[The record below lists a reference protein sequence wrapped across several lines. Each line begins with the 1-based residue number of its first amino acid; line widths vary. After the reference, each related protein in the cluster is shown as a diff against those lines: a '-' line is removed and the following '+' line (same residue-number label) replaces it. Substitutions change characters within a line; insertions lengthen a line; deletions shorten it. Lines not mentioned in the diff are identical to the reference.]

1 MSSTTSGPAAVRR
14 IRPAPADGPELLGD
28 KLRAPRPGVAVLRR
42 GRLIELIEQAAAYRV
57 TVVSGPAGAGKT
69 VACGSWAAATPGARR
84 VAWLTLDAADRDP
97 ARFWTYIR
105 AALTRAGGVPA
116 DFARALQDVPA
127 EGLPLRVVE
136 AAQLLTEPLT
146 LVLDDVHEL
155 ADGPV
160 LAGLD
165 LLLRHVPPTLR
176 LILSGRCPPRLALAR
191 LRVSGDLA
199 DVTTSDLACTTEEAD
214 AYFAMLGLDVD
225 AGARD
230 ELLRRTE
237 GWMAGLRLAAMSVR
251 SRMPDA
257 GRITDIA
264 GDEPLVTDYL
274 WDEVLGRQP
283 PETRLFMLRTSV
295 TEHMSGDLA
304 DALTGEPGGA
314 RTLERLSRENSFV
327 EPLGAGAGGYRY
339 HPLLRD
345 VLAAERNREIP
356 HEVPILLR
364 RAARWHA
371 AHDQAIDALRS
382 AARAGD
388 WDYAAHMLAEA
399 GTAAL
404 VRSGAATLEQVLAL
418 FPAERRADDAAVAAA
433 LAAAGLWSG
442 DPDGAAHHLDAAARA
457 LGRCA
462 PAARR
467 IIEPWLAALRVMQAA
482 SRAAAD
488 PGLLAQ
494 GWALAEQAQATAG
507 TQPEHRTLGLLW
519 FALGTARL
527 RRWEIHEARYAL
539 NHACRQ
545 LTAGGLGE
553 LYARARGWQALAEA
567 RYGDLTAADKALAEP
582 GPGGPGGPGDPGG
595 PPGPIGAGGPG
606 GQARDPAASC
616 LAALASAQVSLA
628 RDDLAGVRKML
639 EDADE
644 YAASRHQLPGEPEFG
659 VVAGLIRARA
669 ALADGDATGARGL
682 VLRLRD
688 TSASGDPELD
698 WMLTLLDCEIALRTG
713 DAGRARVTLVPDEDG
728 PYHGR
733 ADSILVRGRLLL
745 SEGDFKGALEAT
757 GPVLDGTADGMTL
770 QVKLAALLAAA
781 VANRRLGLTGT
792 ASELLEQALALAE
805 PDDACR
811 VFLDGGQPV
820 RSAITVLVPPTS
832 HSAGFAGRIL
842 ERFDTQ
848 LPRAEPAPEQ
858 AEVLLTDSE
867 LAVLRF
873 LPSHLTNQEIAEAL
887 FLSIN
892 TVKTHLRSAYRKLGV
907 TSRRAAIARARR
919 LDLL

>member
-14 IRPAPADGPELLGD
+14 VRPAAADGPELLGD
-28 KLRAPRPGVAVLRR
+28 KLRAPQPGVAVLRR
-42 GRLIELIEQAAAYRV
+42 GRLIDLIEQAAAHRV

-69 VACGSWAAATPGARR
+69 VACGSWASATPGARR

-97 ARFWTYIR
+97 ARFWTYVR
-105 AALTRAGGVPA
+105 AALTRAAGVPA
-116 DFARALQDVPA
+116 DFARALQDAPPG
-127 EGLPLRVVE
+127 EFPLRVVE
-136 AAQLLTEPLT
+136 ASQLLTEPLT
-146 LVLDDVHEL
+146 LVLDDMHEL
-155 ADGPV
+155 ADGAV

-199 DVTTSDLACTTEEAD
+199 DVTGADLACTAEEAD
-214 AYFAMLGLDVD
+214 AYFAMLGVDVE

-230 ELLRRTE
+230 ELLRRTQ
-237 GWMAGLRLAAMSVR
+237 GWMAGLRLAAMSAR
-251 SRMPDA
+251 SRLPEA

-283 PETRLFMLRTSV
+283 PEIRLFMLRTSV
-295 TEHMSGDLA
+295 TEQMSGDLA

-327 EPLGAGAGGYRY
+327 ETLGNGHNGYRY

-404 VRSGAATLEQVLAL
+404 VRTGAATLEQVLAQ

-442 DPDGAAHHLDAAARA
+442 DPDGAAHHLEAAARA

-462 PAARR
+462 PAQRR

-553 LYARARGWQALAEA
+553 LCARARGWQALAEA
-567 RYGDLTAADKALAEP
+567 WYGDLTAAEKPLGEP
-582 GPGGPGGPGDPGG
+582 AVAGPGGGPG
-595 PPGPIGAGGPG
+595 
-606 GQARDPAASC
+606 RDPAASC
-616 LAALASAQVSLA
+616 LAALAWAQLSLA

-639 EDADE
+639 DDADE
-644 YAASRHQLPGEPEFG
+644 YGASRHQLPGEPQFG

-669 ALADGDATGARGL
+669 ALADGDATGARAL

-688 TSASGDPELD
+688 TSAAGDPELD
-698 WMLTLLDCEIALRTG
+698 WALTLLDCEIALRTG
-713 DAGRARVTLVPDEDG
+713 DAGRARLTLVPDADG

-733 ADSILVRGRLLL
+733 ADSLLMRARLLL
-745 SEGDFKGALEAT
+745 SEGEFRGALEAA
-757 GPVLDGTADGMTL
+757 GPVLDGTADQTTL
-770 QVKLAALLAAA
+770 QAKLGALLTAA

-792 ASELLEQALALAE
+792 AAELLEQALALAE

-811 VFLDGGQPV
+811 VFLDAGQPI

-848 LPRAEPAPEQ
+848 LPHAEAAPDQ

-867 LAVLRF
+867 IAVLRF

-907 TSRRAAIARARR
+907 ASRRAAIARARR

>member
-1 MSSTTSGPAAVRR
+1 MSSTISGPAAARR
-14 IRPAPADGPELLGD
+14 VRPAAVTGPELLGD
-28 KLRAPRPGVAVLRR
+28 KLRVPRLSVAVLRR
-42 GRLIELIEQAAAYRV
+42 SRLTELIDKAASHRV

-69 VACGSWAAATPGARR
+69 VACGAWASSAPVSRR
-84 VAWLTLDAADRDP
+84 VAWLTLDAGDRDP
-97 ARFWTYIR
+97 ERFWTYVR
-105 AALTRAGGVPA
+105 AALTRGSTLPAEAARTLRDAPA
-116 DFARALQDVPA
+116 DAF
-127 EGLPLRVVE
+127 PLRVVE
-136 AAQLLTEPLT
+136 AAALLTEPVT

-165 LLLRHVPPTLR
+165 LLIRHVPPTLR
-176 LILSGRCPPRLALAR
+176 VILSGRCPPRLALAR

-199 DVTTSDLACTTEEAD
+199 DVNASDLACTAQEAD
-214 AYFAMLGLDVD
+214 AYFAMLGLEVD
-225 AGARD
+225 AAARD

-251 SRMPDA
+251 SRVQA
-257 GRITDIA
+257 SGGRIADITDIA

-283 PETRLFMLRTSV
+283 PEIRMFMLRTSV
-295 TEHMSGDLA
+295 TEQMSGDLA

-327 EPLGAGAGGYRY
+327 ETLSSDHAAYRY

-356 HEVPILLR
+356 HEIPILLR

-371 AHDQAIDALRS
+371 AHDQAVDALRS
-382 AARAGD
+382 AAQAGD
-388 WDYAAHMLAEA
+388 WDYAARMLAEA

-404 VRSGAATLEQVLAL
+404 VRNGAATLERVLAL

-433 LAAAGLWSG
+433 LAAARLWNG
-442 DPDGAAHHLDAAARA
+442 DADGAAHHLEAAYRA
-457 LGRCA
+457 VGRCA
-462 PAARR
+462 PAERR

-482 SRAAAD
+482 TRSAAD

-507 TQPEHRTLGLLW
+507 TQPEHRVLGLLW

-527 RRWEIHEARYAL
+527 RRWEIHEACCAL
-539 NHACRQ
+539 GHATRQ
-545 LTAGGLGE
+545 LTAGGLRE
-553 LYARARGWQALAEA
+553 LCARARAWQALAEA
-567 RYGDLTAADKALAEP
+567 WYGDLTAAEKALGEP
-582 GPGGPGGPGDPGG
+582 GDGGGAGRDPGS
-595 PPGPIGAGGPG
+595 A
-606 GQARDPAASC
+606 C
-616 LAALASAQVSLA
+616 LASLASAQLSLA
-628 RDDLAGVRKML
+628 RDDLAGARKVL
-639 EDADE
+639 DDLDE
-644 YAASRHQLPGEPEFG
+644 YAAGRHQLPGEPQLRAVG
-659 VVAGLIRARA
+659 GLIRARI
-669 ALADGDATGARGL
+669 ALADGDSTGARGL

-688 TSASGDPELD
+688 VSAPGDPPLD
-698 WMLTLLDCEIALRTG
+698 WALTLLDCEIALHTG
-713 DAGRARVTLVPDEDG
+713 DTGRARVTLVPEADG

-733 ADSILVRGRLLL
+733 ADSLLMRSRLSL
-745 SEGDFKGALEAT
+745 SEGDFKGALETA
-757 GPVLDGTADGMTL
+757 GPVLDGTADEVTL
-770 QVKLAALLAAA
+770 QIKLGALLVAA
-781 VANRRLGLTGT
+781 VANRRLGFTET
-792 ASELLEQALALAE
+792 AAELLEQALALAE
-805 PDDACR
+805 PDDASR
-811 VFLDGGQPV
+811 VFLDAGQPV

-832 HSAGFAGRIL
+832 RSAGFAGRIL

-848 LPRAEPAPEQ
+848 LPHAEGSTDQ
-858 AEVLLTDSE
+858 TEVLLTDSE

-907 TSRRAAIARARR
+907 ASRRAAIARARR

>member
-1 MSSTTSGPAAVRR
+1 MTFGSFLQAGCPTGEGMSSTTSGPIAARR
-14 IRPAPADGPELLGD
+14 GRQAAADGPELLAD
-28 KLRAPRPGVAVLRR
+28 KLRIPRLTLAILRR
-42 GRLIELIEQAAAYRV
+42 GRVIDLIEQAARHRV
-57 TVVSGPAGAGKT
+57 TVVSGSAGAGKT
-69 VACGSWAAATPGARR
+69 IACGSWASAVPAARR
-84 VAWLTLDAADRDP
+84 VAWLTLDADDQDP
-97 ARFWTYIR
+97 ARFWTYVQ
-105 AALTRAGGVPA
+105 AALAGAGAIPGDA
-116 DFARALQDVPA
+116 AQALQDA
-127 EGLPLRVVE
+127 ASDGLPLRVAE
-136 AAQLLTEPLT
+136 AAQQLTEPAT

-165 LLLRHVPPTLR
+165 LLIRHAPPTLR
-176 LILSGRCPPRLALAR
+176 LILSGRCPPRLQLAR

-199 DVTTSDLACTTEEAD
+199 DVTASDLACTAEEAD

-225 AGARD
+225 AFARD

-237 GWMAGLRLAAMSVR
+237 GWMAGLRLAAMSARSQVR
-251 SRMPDA
+251 QS

-295 TEHMSGDLA
+295 TEQMSGDLA

-327 EPLGAGAGGYRY
+327 EALGNDHAGYRY

-345 VLAAERNREIP
+345 VLAAERAREIP

-382 AARAGD
+382 AAEAGD
-388 WDYAAHMLAEA
+388 WEYAAHMLAEA
-399 GTAAL
+399 GIAAL
-404 VRSGAATLEQVLAL
+404 VRSGGATLEQVLAL
-418 FPAERRADDAAVAAA
+418 FPAQRRADDAAVAAA
-433 LAAAGLWSG
+433 LAAARLWAG
-442 DPDGAAHHLDAAARA
+442 DPDGAGHHLEAAQRT
-457 LGRCA
+457 LGRCSQ
-462 PAARR
+462 AARR
-467 IIEPWLAALRVMQAA
+467 SVEPWLAALRVMRASSRSAA
-482 SRAAAD
+482 N

-494 GWALAEQAQATAG
+494 GWTMAEQAQSTAG
-507 TQPEHRTLGLLW
+507 TQPEHRALGLLW

-527 RRWEIHEARYAL
+527 RRWEILEARYAL
-539 NHACRQ
+539 SHAARQ

-553 LYARARGWQALAEA
+553 LCGRARGWQALAEA
-567 RYGDLTAADKALAEP
+567 WHGDLTAAEKALGKPADA
-582 GPGGPGGPGDPGG
+582 GTAGTAGDPGS
-595 PPGPIGAGGPG
+595 A
-606 GQARDPAASC
+606 C
-616 LAALASAQVSLA
+616 LAGLAAAQLGLA
-628 RDDLAGVRKML
+628 RDDLAGARKL
-639 EDADE
+639 LDDADE
-644 YAASRHQLPGEPEFG
+644 YAAARHQLPGEPQLS
-659 VVAGLIRARA
+659 VVAGLIRTRT
-669 ALADGDATGARGL
+669 ALADGDTTGARAL

-688 TSASGDPELD
+688 TSASGDPQLD
-698 WMLTLLDCEIALRTG
+698 WLLTMLDCEIALRAG
-713 DAGRARVTLVPDEDG
+713 DTERARMTMDAAADG
-728 PYHGR
+728 PLHGR
-733 ADSILVRGRLLL
+733 AENLLMLGRVRL

-757 GPVLDGTADGMTL
+757 GPVLDGTADEVTL

-781 VANRRLGLTGT
+781 VANRRMGLTGT
-792 ASELLEQALALAE
+792 AAELLEQALALAE

-811 VFLDGGQPV
+811 VFLDAGQPL

-832 HSAGFAGRIL
+832 RCAGFAGRIL

-848 LPRAEPAPEQ
+848 LPHAEGAHEHG
-858 AEVLLTDSE
+858 EVLLTDSE

-907 TSRRAAIARARR
+907 DSRRAAIARARR
-919 LDLL
+919 LDLI

>member
-1 MSSTTSGPAAVRR
+1 MTSTTSGSAAARRVRM
-14 IRPAPADGPELLGD
+14 AVADGPELLGD
-28 KLRAPRPGVAVLRR
+28 KLRIPRLSLATLRR
-42 GRLIELIEQAAAYRV
+42 RRLIDLLEQAAHHRV

-69 VACGSWAAATPGARR
+69 VACGLWASATPASRR
-84 VAWLTLDAADRDP
+84 VAWLTLDADDRDP
-97 ARFWTYIR
+97 ARFWPYVQ
-105 AALTRAGGVPA
+105 AALTRADIVPA
-116 DFARALQDVPA
+116 DVARALPDLPA
-127 EGLPLRVVE
+127 NGFPLRLVE
-136 AAQLLTEPLT
+136 AAQLLTEPVT

-165 LLLRHVPPTLR
+165 LLIRHAPPTLR
-176 LILSGRCPPRLALAR
+176 LVLSGRCPPRLQLAR

-199 DVTTSDLACTTEEAD
+199 DVTGADLACTAEEAD
-214 AYFAMLGLDVD
+214 AYFAMLGLEVD
-225 AGARD
+225 ASSRD
-230 ELLRRTE
+230 EVLRRTE
-237 GWMAGLRLAAMSVR
+237 GWMAGLRLAAMTIR
-251 SRMPDA
+251 SQVQES

-295 TEHMSGDLA
+295 TAEMSGDLA
-304 DALTGEPGGA
+304 DALTGGPGGA

-327 EPLGAGAGGYRY
+327 EALGNDHATYRY
-339 HPLLRD
+339 HPLLRE
-345 VLAAERNREIP
+345 VLVAERNREIP
-356 HEVPILLR
+356 HEVPVLLR

-371 AHDQAIDALRS
+371 AHDRATDALRN
-382 AARAGD
+382 AAEAGD

-404 VRSGAATLEQVLAL
+404 VRSGAATLEEVLAL
-418 FPAERRADDAAVAAA
+418 FPAERCADDAAVAAA
-433 LAAAGLWSG
+433 LAAARLWSG
-442 DPDGAAHHLDAAARA
+442 DPDGASHHLEGAQRA

-494 GWALAEQAQATAG
+494 GWTLAEQAQATAG
-507 TQPEHRTLGLLW
+507 TQPEHRACGLLW
-519 FALGTARL
+519 FALGAARL
-527 RRWEIHEARYAL
+527 RRWEIHEASLAL
-539 NHACRQ
+539 NHAGRQ

-553 LYARARGWQALAEA
+553 LCARARGWQALAEA
-567 RYGDLTAADKALAEP
+567 WYGDLTAAEKALSESRECDA
-582 GPGGPGGPGDPGG
+582 GRDPG
-595 PPGPIGAGGPG
+595 
-606 GQARDPAASC
+606 ASC

-628 RDDLAGVRKML
+628 RDDLAGARKL
-639 EDADE
+639 LDDAGE
-644 YAASRHQLPGEPEFG
+644 HVAGRYQIPGEPHLS
-659 VVAGLIRARA
+659 VLTALIRARTV
-669 ALADGDATGARGL
+669 LADGDSTGARGL

-688 TSASGDPELD
+688 TSAPDDPHLD
-698 WMLTLLDCEIALRTG
+698 WMLTLLDCEIALRT
-713 DAGRARVTLVPDEDG
+713 DDTGRARITLDSQADG
-728 PYHGR
+728 PYR
-733 ADSILVRGRLLL
+733 EQADSQLMLGRLLL
-745 SEGDFKGALEAT
+745 SEGDFAGALDAAR
-757 GPVLDGTADGMTL
+757 PIMDGTAGGVTL
-770 QVKLAALLAAA
+770 QIKVAALLAAA
-781 VANRRLGLTGT
+781 VANRRLGLTET
-792 ASELLEQALALAE
+792 AAELLEQALALAE
-805 PDDACR
+805 PDDASR
-811 VFLDGGQPV
+811 VFLDAGQPV

-832 HSAGFAGRIL
+832 RCAGFAGRIL
-842 ERFDTQ
+842 ERFDIQ
-848 LPRAEPAPEQ
+848 LPHAGGAPEQ

-907 TSRRAAIARARR
+907 TSRRAAIARGRR

>member
-1 MSSTTSGPAAVRR
+1 MSSTTSGSAAVRR
-14 IRPAPADGPELLGD
+14 VRTAAAGGPELLGD
-28 KLRAPRPGVAVLRR
+28 KLRIPRLSLATLRR
-42 GRLIELIEQAAAYRV
+42 RRLIDLIEQAASHRV

-69 VACGSWAAATPGARR
+69 VACGSWASATPASRR
-84 VAWLTLDAADRDP
+84 VAWLTLDADDRDP
-97 ARFWTYIR
+97 ARFWAYVQ
-105 AALTRAGGVPA
+105 AALTRADIVPA
-116 DFARALQDVPA
+116 DVARSLPDLPTDAF
-127 EGLPLRVVE
+127 PLRLVE
-136 AAQLLTEPLT
+136 AAQLLTEPVT

-165 LLLRHVPPTLR
+165 LLIRHVPPTLR
-176 LILSGRCPPRLALAR
+176 LVLSGRCPPRLQLAR
-191 LRVSGDLA
+191 LRVSGELA
-199 DVTTSDLACTTEEAD
+199 DVTSADLACTVEEAD
-214 AYFAMLGLDVD
+214 AYFAMLGLEVD
-225 AGARD
+225 ASARD

-237 GWMAGLRLAAMSVR
+237 GWMAGLRLAAMSIRGQVR
-251 SRMPDA
+251 ES

-264 GDEPLVTDYL
+264 GDEPLVADYL
-274 WDEVLGRQP
+274 WDEVLCRHP

-295 TEHMSGDLA
+295 TEEVSGDLA
-304 DALTGEPGGA
+304 DALTGGPGGA
-314 RTLERLSRENSFV
+314 RTLERLSRENSLV
-327 EPLGAGAGGYRY
+327 EALGNDHATYRY

-356 HEVPILLR
+356 HEVPVLLR

-371 AHDQAIDALRS
+371 AHDRATDALRS
-382 AARAGD
+382 AAEAGD

-404 VRSGAATLEQVLAL
+404 VRSGATTLERVLAL
-418 FPAERRADDAAVAAA
+418 FPAERCADDAAVAAA
-433 LAAAGLWSG
+433 LAAARLWSG
-442 DPDGAAHHLDAAARA
+442 DPDGASHHLEGAQRA

-467 IIEPWLAALRVMQAA
+467 IIEPWLAALRAMQAA
-482 SRAAAD
+482 SRATAD

-494 GWALAEQAQATAG
+494 GWTLAEQAQATAG
-507 TQPEHRTLGLLW
+507 TQPEHRVLGLLW

-539 NHACRQ
+539 NHAGRQ

-553 LYARARGWQALAEA
+553 LCARARGWQALAQA
-567 RYGDLTAADKALAEP
+567 WYGDLTAAEKALGESRESGPGREP
-582 GPGGPGGPGDPGG
+582 G
-595 PPGPIGAGGPG
+595 
-606 GQARDPAASC
+606 RDLGVSC

-628 RDDLAGVRKML
+628 RDDLAGARKL
-639 EDADE
+639 LDDAGE
-644 YAASRHQLPGEPEFG
+644 HVAGRHQLPGEPHFS
-659 VVAGLIRARA
+659 VVTALIRARTV
-669 ALADGDATGARGL
+669 LADGDSTGARGL

-688 TSASGDPELD
+688 TSAPDDPQLD

-713 DAGRARVTLVPDEDG
+713 DTERARVALASQADG
-728 PYHGR
+728 PYHDR
-733 ADSILVRGRLLL
+733 AESQLMLGRLLL
-745 SEGDFKGALEAT
+745 AQGDFAGALEVAR
-757 GPVLDGTADGMTL
+757 PILEGTADGVTL
-770 QVKLAALLAAA
+770 QIKVAALLVAA
-781 VANRRLGLTGT
+781 VADRRLGLTET
-792 ASELLEQALALAE
+792 AAELVEQALALAE
-805 PDDACR
+805 PDDASR
-811 VFLDGGQPV
+811 VFLDAGQPV

-832 HSAGFAGRIL
+832 RSAAFAGRIL

-848 LPRAEPAPEQ
+848 LSQAGGAREQ
-858 AEVLLTDSE
+858 AQVLLTDSE

-907 TSRRAAIARARR
+907 TSRRAAIARGRR

>member
-1 MSSTTSGPAAVRR
+1 MTSTTSGSAAARRVRM
-14 IRPAPADGPELLGD
+14 AAADGPELLGD
-28 KLRAPRPGVAVLRR
+28 KLRIPRLSLATLRR
-42 GRLIELIEQAAAYRV
+42 RRLIDLLEQAASHRV

-69 VACGSWAAATPGARR
+69 VACGLWASATPASRR
-84 VAWLTLDAADRDP
+84 VAWLTLDADDRDP
-97 ARFWTYIR
+97 ARFWPYVQ
-105 AALTRAGGVPA
+105 AALTRADIVPA
-116 DFARALQDVPA
+116 DVARALPDLPA
-127 EGLPLRVVE
+127 DAFPLRLVE
-136 AAQLLTEPLT
+136 AAQLLTEPVT

-165 LLLRHVPPTLR
+165 LLIRHAPPTLR
-176 LILSGRCPPRLALAR
+176 LVLSGRSPPRLQLAR

-199 DVTTSDLACTTEEAD
+199 DVTAADLACTVEEAD
-214 AYFAMLGLDVD
+214 AYFAMLGLEVD
-225 AGARD
+225 ASSRD
-230 ELLRRTE
+230 EVLRRTE
-237 GWMAGLRLAAMSVR
+237 GWMAGLRLAAMNIR
-251 SRMPDA
+251 SQVQES

-295 TEHMSGDLA
+295 TAEMSGDLA
-304 DALTGEPGGA
+304 DALTGGSGGA

-327 EPLGAGAGGYRY
+327 EALGNDHATYRY
-339 HPLLRD
+339 HPLLRE

-356 HEVPILLR
+356 HEVPVLLR

-371 AHDQAIDALRS
+371 AHDRATDALRN
-382 AARAGD
+382 AAEAGD

-404 VRSGAATLEQVLAL
+404 VRSGATTLEEVLAL
-418 FPAERRADDAAVAAA
+418 FPAERCADDAAVAAA
-433 LAAAGLWSG
+433 LAAARLWSG
-442 DPDGAAHHLDAAARA
+442 DPDGATHHLEGAQRA

-494 GWALAEQAQATAG
+494 GWTLAEHSQATAG
-507 TQPEHRTLGLLW
+507 TQPEHRACGLLW
-519 FALGTARL
+519 FALGAARL
-527 RRWEIHEARYAL
+527 RRWEIHEASRAL
-539 NHACRQ
+539 NHAGRQ

-553 LYARARGWQALAEA
+553 LCARARGWQALAEA
-567 RYGDLTAADKALAEP
+567 WYGDLTAAEKALSESRECDS
-582 GPGGPGGPGDPGG
+582 GRDPG
-595 PPGPIGAGGPG
+595 
-606 GQARDPAASC
+606 ASC

-628 RDDLAGVRKML
+628 RDDLAGARKL
-639 EDADE
+639 LDDAGE
-644 YAASRHQLPGEPEFG
+644 HVAGRYQLPGEPNLS
-659 VVAGLIRARA
+659 VLTALIRARTV
-669 ALADGDATGARGL
+669 LADGDSTGARGL

-688 TSASGDPELD
+688 TSAPDDPHLD
-698 WMLTLLDCEIALRTG
+698 WMLTLLDCEIALRMDDT
-713 DAGRARVTLVPDEDG
+713 GRARITLDRLADG
-728 PYHGR
+728 PYR
-733 ADSILVRGRLLL
+733 EQADSQLMLGRLLL
-745 SEGDFKGALEAT
+745 SEGDFAGALDAARPIM
-757 GPVLDGTADGMTL
+757 GGTADGATL
-770 QVKLAALLAAA
+770 QIKVAALLAAA
-781 VANRRLGLTGT
+781 VANRRLGLTET
-792 ASELLEQALALAE
+792 AAELLEQALALAE
-805 PDDACR
+805 PDDASR
-811 VFLDGGQPV
+811 VFLDAGQPV

-832 HSAGFAGRIL
+832 RCAAFAGRIL
-842 ERFDTQ
+842 ERFDIQ
-848 LPRAEPAPEQ
+848 LPHAGGAPEQ

-907 TSRRAAIARARR
+907 TSRRAAIARGRR

>member
-1 MSSTTSGPAAVRR
+1 MTSTTSGSAAARRVRM
-14 IRPAPADGPELLGD
+14 AAADGPELLGD
-28 KLRAPRPGVAVLRR
+28 KLRIPRLSLATLRR
-42 GRLIELIEQAAAYRV
+42 RRLIELLEQAASHRV

-69 VACGSWAAATPGARR
+69 VACGLWASATPASRR
-84 VAWLTLDAADRDP
+84 VAWLTLDADDRDP
-97 ARFWTYIR
+97 ARFWPYVQ
-105 AALTRAGGVPA
+105 AALTRADIVPA
-116 DFARALQDVPA
+116 DVARALPDLPA
-127 EGLPLRVVE
+127 DAFPLRLVE
-136 AAQLLTEPLT
+136 AAQLLTEPVT

-165 LLLRHVPPTLR
+165 LLIRHAPPTLR
-176 LILSGRCPPRLALAR
+176 LVLSGRSPPRLQLAR

-199 DVTTSDLACTTEEAD
+199 DVTAADLACTVEEAD
-214 AYFAMLGLDVD
+214 AYFAMLGLEVD
-225 AGARD
+225 ASSRD
-230 ELLRRTE
+230 EVLRRTE
-237 GWMAGLRLAAMSVR
+237 GWMAGLRLAAMSFR
-251 SRMPDA
+251 SQVQES

-295 TEHMSGDLA
+295 TAEMSGDLA
-304 DALTGEPGGA
+304 DALTGGSGGA

-327 EPLGAGAGGYRY
+327 EALGNDHATYRY
-339 HPLLRD
+339 HPLLRE

-356 HEVPILLR
+356 HEVPVLLR

-371 AHDQAIDALRS
+371 AHDRATDALRN
-382 AARAGD
+382 AAEAGD

-404 VRSGAATLEQVLAL
+404 VRSGATTLEEVLAL
-418 FPAERRADDAAVAAA
+418 FPAERCADDAAVAAA
-433 LAAAGLWSG
+433 LAAARLWSG
-442 DPDGAAHHLDAAARA
+442 DPDGATHHLEGAQRA

-494 GWALAEQAQATAG
+494 GWTLAEQVQATAG
-507 TQPEHRTLGLLW
+507 TQPEHRACGLLW
-519 FALGTARL
+519 FALGAARL
-527 RRWEIHEARYAL
+527 RRWEIHEASRAL
-539 NHACRQ
+539 NHAGRQ

-553 LYARARGWQALAEA
+553 LCARARGWQALAEA
-567 RYGDLTAADKALAEP
+567 WYGDLTAAEKALSESREC
-582 GPGGPGGPGDPGG
+582 DPG
-595 PPGPIGAGGPG
+595 
-606 GQARDPAASC
+606 RDPGASC

-628 RDDLAGVRKML
+628 RDDLAGARKL
-639 EDADE
+639 LDDAGE
-644 YAASRHQLPGEPEFG
+644 HAAGRYQLPGEPQLS
-659 VVAGLIRARA
+659 VLTALIRARTV
-669 ALADGDATGARGL
+669 LADGDSTGARGL

-688 TSASGDPELD
+688 TSAPDDPHLD
-698 WMLTLLDCEIALRTG
+698 WILTLLDCEIALRMDDT
-713 DAGRARVTLVPDEDG
+713 GRARITLDRLADG
-728 PYHGR
+728 PYR
-733 ADSILVRGRLLL
+733 EQANSQLMLGRLLL
-745 SEGDFKGALEAT
+745 SEGDFAGALDAMR
-757 GPVLDGTADGMTL
+757 PIMDGTADGATL
-770 QVKLAALLAAA
+770 QIKVDALLAAA
-781 VANRRLGLTGT
+781 VANRRLGLTET
-792 ASELLEQALALAE
+792 AAELLEQALALAE
-805 PDDACR
+805 PDDASR
-811 VFLDGGQPV
+811 VFLDAGQPV

-832 HSAGFAGRIL
+832 RCAGFAGRIL
-842 ERFDTQ
+842 ERFDIQ
-848 LPRAEPAPEQ
+848 LPHAGGAPEQ
-858 AEVLLTDSE
+858 ADVLLTDSE

-907 TSRRAAIARARR
+907 TSRRAAIARGRR

>member
-14 IRPAPADGPELLGD
+14 VRPAPGDGPELLGD
-28 KLRAPRPGVAVLRR
+28 KLRVPQPGVAVLRR
-42 GRLIELIEQAAAYRV
+42 GRLIDLIEQAAAHRV

-69 VACGSWAAATPGARR
+69 VACASWAAATPASRR
-84 VAWLTLDAADRDP
+84 VAWLTLDEADRDP
-97 ARFWTYIR
+97 ARFWTYVR
-105 AALTRAGGVPA
+105 AALTRVAGVPA
-116 DFARALQDVPA
+116 DFARTLQDVPPD
-127 EGLPLRVVE
+127 GFPLRVVE
-136 AAQLLTEPLT
+136 AAQLLTEPLI

-165 LLLRHVPPTLR
+165 LLLRHVPATLR

-199 DVTTSDLACTTEEAD
+199 DVTTGDLACTADEAD

-225 AGARD
+225 AAARD
-230 ELLRRTE
+230 ELLGRTE

-251 SRMPDA
+251 SQVGDT
-257 GRITDIA
+257 GRITGIA
-264 GDEPLVTDYL
+264 GDEPLVSDYL

-283 PETRLFMLRTSV
+283 PEIRLFMLRTSV
-295 TEHMSGDLA
+295 TEQMSGDLA

-327 EPLGAGAGGYRY
+327 ETLGDGHAAYRY

-371 AHDQAIDALRS
+371 AHDQSIDALRS

-404 VRSGAATLEQVLAL
+404 VRSGATTLEQVLAL
-418 FPAERRADDAAVAAA
+418 FPAERRADDPAVAAA
-433 LAAAGLWSG
+433 LAAAGLWNG
-442 DPDGAAHHLDAAARA
+442 DTGAATHHLEAARRA

-482 SRAAAD
+482 SQAAAD

-494 GWALAEQAQATAG
+494 GWVLAEQAQATAG
-507 TQPEHRTLGLLW
+507 TQPEHRSLGLLW

-553 LYARARGWQALAEA
+553 LCARARGWQALAEA
-567 RYGDLTAADKALAEP
+567 WYGDLTAAEKALGEP
-582 GPGGPGGPGDPGG
+582 GCGGLAGGVAAGPG
-595 PPGPIGAGGPG
+595 
-606 GQARDPAASC
+606 RDPAASC
-616 LAALASAQVSLA
+616 LTALASAQVSLA

-639 EDADE
+639 DDADE
-644 YAASRHQLPGEPEFG
+644 YGASRHQVPGEPSLG
-659 VVAGLIRARA
+659 VVGGLIRART

-688 TSASGDPELD
+688 TGAPGDPELD
-698 WMLTLLDCEIALRTG
+698 WVLTMLDGEIALRTG
-713 DAGRARVTLVPDEDG
+713 DAARARLTLGPEADG
-728 PYHGR
+728 PHAAR
-733 ADSILVRGRLLL
+733 AESLLMRGRLQL
-745 SEGDFKGALEAT
+745 SEGDFKGALET
-757 GPVLDGTADGMTL
+757 MGPVLDGTADEMTL
-770 QVKLAALLAAA
+770 QIKLAAVLAAA
-781 VANRRLGLTGT
+781 VANRRLGLAGT
-792 ASELLEQALALAE
+792 AAELLEQALALAE

-811 VFLDGGQPV
+811 VFLDVGQPV

-832 HSAGFAGRIL
+832 RSAGFAGRIL

-848 LPRAEPAPEQ
+848 LPHAETAPDQ

-907 TSRRAAIARARR
+907 ASRRAAIARARR

>member
-1 MSSTTSGPAAVRR
+1 MSSTTNGPVAARR
-14 IRPAPADGPELLGD
+14 ARTAAADAPELLAD
-28 KLRAPRPGVAVLRR
+28 KLRIPRLSLAILRR
-42 GRLIELIEQAAAYRV
+42 GRLIDLIEQAASHRV

-69 VACGSWAAATPGARR
+69 VACGSWASATPASRR
-84 VAWLTLDAADRDP
+84 VAWLTLDADDRDP
-97 ARFWTYIR
+97 ARFWAYLR
-105 AALTRAGGVPA
+105 AALSRAGT
-116 DFARALQDVPA
+116 VPA
-127 EGLPLRVVE
+127 EAVRMLQDTAADAFPLRVVE
-136 AAQLLTEPLT
+136 AAQLLTEPVT

-165 LLLRHVPPTLR
+165 LLIRHAPPALR
-176 LILSGRCPPRLALAR
+176 LILSGRCPPRLQLAR

-199 DVTTSDLACTTEEAD
+199 DVTTSDLACTAEEAD
-214 AYFAMLGLDVD
+214 AYFEMLGLDVD
-225 AGARD
+225 SFARD

-237 GWMAGLRLAAMSVR
+237 GWMAGLRLAAMSAR
-251 SRMPDA
+251 SQVQEG
-257 GRITDIA
+257 GRITDLA
-264 GDEPLVTDYL
+264 GDGPLVTDYL

-283 PETRLFMLRTSV
+283 PETRVFMLRTSV
-295 TEHMSGDLA
+295 TERMSGELA

-327 EPLGAGAGGYRY
+327 EALSDDHAGYRY

-345 VLAAERNREIP
+345 VLAAERAREIP

-382 AARAGD
+382 AAEAGD

-404 VRSGAATLEQVLAL
+404 VRSGATTLEQVLAL
-418 FPAERRADDAAVAAA
+418 FPADRRADDPAVAAA
-433 LAAAGLWSG
+433 LAAARLWAG
-442 DPDGAAHHLDAAARA
+442 DPDGAGLHLDAAQRA
-457 LGRCA
+457 VGRCA
-462 PAARR
+462 QAERR
-467 IIEPWLAALRVMQAA
+467 IIEPWLAALRVMRAA
-482 SRAAAD
+482 SQAAAD

-494 GWALAEQAQATAG
+494 GWTLAEQAQATAG
-507 TQPEHRTLGLLW
+507 TQPEHRALGLLW

-527 RRWEIHEARYAL
+527 RRWEILDARYAL
-539 NHACRQ
+539 NHAGRQ

-553 LYARARGWQALAEA
+553 LCARARGWQALAEA
-567 RYGDLTAADKALAEP
+567 WHGDLTAAEKVL
-582 GPGGPGGPGDPGG
+582 GDPAVGDLG
-595 PPGPIGAGGPG
+595 RDAGS
-606 GQARDPAASC
+606 AC
-616 LAALASAQVSLA
+616 LAGLAAAQVSLL
-628 RDDLAGVRKML
+628 RDDLAGVSKL
-639 EDADE
+639 LDDADE
-644 YAASRHQLPGEPEFG
+644 YTAGRHQLPGEPQFS
-659 VVAGLIRARA
+659 VVAGLIRTRA
-669 ALADGDATGARGL
+669 ALADGDAAGARAL

-688 TSASGDPELD
+688 TCAPGDPPLD
-698 WMLTLLDCEIALRTG
+698 WVLTMLDCEIAVRAG
-713 DAGRARVTLVPDEDG
+713 DTERAAATMAAEADG
-728 PYHGR
+728 PHHGR
-733 ADSILVRGRLLL
+733 AESLVMLARLRW
-745 SEGDFKGALEAT
+745 SEGDFKGTLEAA
-757 GPVLDGTADGMTL
+757 GPVLDGTAEEVTL

-792 ASELLEQALALAE
+792 AAELLEQALALAE

-811 VFLDGGQPV
+811 VFLDAGQPV

-832 HSAGFAGRIL
+832 RCAGFAGRIL

-848 LPRAEPAPEQ
+848 LPHPDSGPEQ

-907 TSRRAAIARARR
+907 ASRRAAIARARR